1 MSSIFERF
9 KSSLSKTSKNLASK
23 IDSLLGYYS
32 EVDDDFFEE
41 LEEIL
46 ILADLGFE
54 TTEAVLEELR
64 SQVYD
69 RMLSSPDQVK
79 PLLEEILISKI
90 SRERG
95 LDLDNPPKVILV
107 IGVNGA
113 GKTTSIGKL
122 AKLFVNGNKSVLL
135 AAGDTFRAAA
145 IDQLGVWAERAG
157 VDMIRHQEGSDPGS
171 VIYDAIQSAKS
182 RGTDVLIC
190 DSAGRLHN
198 KKNLMMELGK
208 ISKIIRREYSE
219 EEIFTLLVLDATTGQ
234 NALSQAEIFK
244 DYAKID
250 GLILSKMDGSSKG
263 GFVFA
268 IGDRLDVP
276 VVFMTLGEKID
287 DIAAFDA
294 EYFVKGIFEK
304 EIPGD

>member
-1 MSSIFERF
+1 MSSLFERF
-9 KSSLSKTSKNLASK
+9 KASLTATSKNLANK
-23 IDSLLGYYS
+23 IDGLFGFYN

-54 TTEAVLEELR
+54 TTESVLEELR
-64 SQVYD
+64 KRVYD
-69 RMLSSPDQVK
+69 QMLSSPQEVK
-79 PLLEEILISKI
+79 PILEEILISKI
-90 SRERG
+90 SSQEVF
-95 LDLDNPPKVILV
+95 DLNKPPKVILV

-122 AKLFVNGNKSVLL
+122 AKLFVNDGRSVLL

-145 IDQLGVWAERAG
+145 IDQLGVWADRAG
-157 VDMIRHQEGSDPGS
+157 VDMVRHQEGSDPAS

-182 RGTDVLIC
+182 RQTDVLIC

-208 ISKIIRREYSE
+208 ISKIIHREYSE

-234 NALSQAEIFK
+234 NAISQAEFFK
-244 DYAKID
+244 EYADID
-250 GLILSKMDGSSKG
+250 GIVLSKMDGSSKG
-263 GFVFA
+263 GFVFG
-268 IGDRLDVP
+268 IKDRLNLP
-276 VVFMTLGEKID
+276 VVLMTLGEKID
-287 DIAAFDA
+287 DIALFDP
-294 EYFVKGIFEK
+294 ELFVKGIFDK
-304 EIPGD
+304 